1 MEIVVFFNKANM
13 AAYVNAIERV
23 KEKYGLNV
31 TLKPQQTDIS
41 GTCKKGGV
49 PSRAFSLLPTG
60 FGKSMTYIFVP
71 LILDEV
77 SSSPT
82 PSIMIANHVDVN
94 YNAANKFIIEE
105 AVTRE
110 MPTWHAFVCL
120 PIRSISSFY
129 EG

>member
-49 PSRAFSLLPTG
+49 PSRAFSLLCKHRSRITLYGIAPPT
-60 FGKSMTYIFVP
+60 FLFQISR
-71 LILDEV
+71 D
-77 SSSPT
+77 
-82 PSIMIANHVDVN
+82 H
-94 YNAANKFIIEE
+94 
-105 AVTRE
+105 AVTVMAE
-110 MPTWHAFVCL
+110 
-120 PIRSISSFY
+120 I
-129 EG
+129 

>member
-31 TLKPQQTDIS
+31 TLKPQQTDIIS
-41 GTCKKGGV
+41 YLLDGCDVFG
-49 PSRAFSLLPTG
+49 LLPTG

-110 MPTWHAFVCL
+110 MPTLA
-120 PIRSISSFY
+120 
-129 EG
+129 